1 MTTQREKDL
10 KSATVS
16 FHRYTAAEAVHL
28 QSTVEAV
35 YASAYIEAIASGH
48 SFDTVDAFMSRF
60 AVYVANPSFDLVVAY
75 EGARPIGQTWGWP
88 LNEDTRWWTGL
99 DSEPEPGFTRE
110 DGRRTFALSEIMV
123 ARDRTGRGI
132 AHDLHDRLLLERFEQ
147 RATLLVEPENTAAR
161 RTYLH
166 WGWRKVAHLRP
177 AWDDAPV
184 FDVFIKLLSRPDTG
198 D

>member
-1 MTTQREKDL
+1 MTAQRQHGPE
-10 KSATVS
+10 SANVS

-35 YASAYIEAIASGH
+35 YASAYIDAIASGH

-60 AVYVANPSFDLVVAY
+60 AVYVANPSLDLMIAY
-75 EGARPIGQTWGWP
+75 EGDRPIGQTWGWP
-88 LNEDTRWWTGL
+88 LTIDSRWWAGL

-132 AHDLHDRLLLERFEQ
+132 AHDLHDRLLSARSEQ

-161 RTYLH
+161 RAYLH
-166 WGWRKVAHLRP
+166 WGWRKAAQLRP
-177 AWDDAPV
+177 AWDDAPI
-184 FDVFIKLLSRPDTG
+184 FDVFIKLLSRQDT
-198 D
+198 